1 MVCDC
6 SYLNDAEKLNAE
18 LAEHQEKIKDFD
30 DLILADDDIVGLSFF
45 ANEQDFDE
53 IGDGIG
59 SESTDEIIEYIEQQL
74 WKVAKTQ
81 FTVEIIEEFAD
92 RFKRLY
98 VQVDHLAYFK
108 ELLKDMKSGSEKC
121 ANRVFDKLK
130 DLNMM
135 MAFSSPD
142 VVDSVRSHIVN
153 SLSSLAY
160 DYVIPLMKPELE
172 KTLNTYIANHIQ
184 EYVEKMSVPG
194 ADMQECFK
202 ELMSGLSIQMR
213 TTFESEWKKD
223 IMERN
228 PKTSFEQML
237 QDMIRDIRYKAGQ
250 ATPQQNEANLITPQS
265 AVTTG
270 ITPAMLDT
278 LPDVPTTEVRVS
290 PSSSPL
296 ISESATRVAVLAE
309 QCCFVFLTNIE
320 TYFIFIDSESLLE
333 RIFSREMS
341 FFCKYY

>member
-6 SYLNDAEKLNAE
+6 SYLKDAENLNDQ
-18 LAEHQEKIKDFD
+18 LAKHQEEIKDFD
-30 DLILADDDIVGLSFF
+30 DLILGDDDIVGLSFF
-45 ANEQDFDE
+45 DKEQNFDE

-81 FTVEIIEEFAD
+81 FTVEMIEEFAD

-98 VQVDHLAYFK
+98 VQVDRLAYFK

-142 VVDSVRSHIVN
+142 VVESVRSHIVN

-160 DYVIPLMKPELE
+160 DYVLPLMKPELE

-184 EYVEKMSVPG
+184 EYVEKISIPG
-194 ADMQECFK
+194 ADMEECFK
-202 ELMSGLSIQMR
+202 ELMDGLSAQMR
-213 TTFESEWKKD
+213 TTFETEWKKD

-228 PKTSFEQML
+228 PKTSFEQMV
-237 QDMIRDIRYKAGQ
+237 QDMVRDIRCIAGQ
-250 ATPQQNEANLITPQS
+250 ATPPP

-270 ITPAMLDT
+270 ITPAVLAT
-278 LPDVPTTEVRVS
+278 LPAVPTTEVHVS
-290 PSSSPL
+290 PTASPL
-296 ISESATRVAVLAE
+296 INESATKVAVLAE
-309 QCCFVFLTNIE
+309 QYCCVFLTNMKHISFSLTQNRQWNE
-320 TYFIFIDSESLLE
+320 YFHKKCLISSNTIH
-333 RIFSREMS
+333 
-341 FFCKYY
+341 